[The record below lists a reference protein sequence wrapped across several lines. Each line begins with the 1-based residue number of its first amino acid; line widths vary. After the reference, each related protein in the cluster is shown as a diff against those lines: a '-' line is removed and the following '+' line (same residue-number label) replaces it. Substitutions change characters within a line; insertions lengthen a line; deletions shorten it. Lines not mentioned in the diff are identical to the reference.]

1 MNRYIILLRFG
12 LIGDQSLQTRFK
24 MSCRA
29 RSPNAPVVAIP
40 RLRLFIITGFIVGVS
55 HAVFDVVIDD
65 EIQFLIGKSVVLGK
79 LRIDRGSIPTN
90 TVQNVL

>member
-1 MNRYIILLRFG
+1 
-12 LIGDQSLQTRFK
+12 

-29 RSPNAPVVAIP
+29 RSPNAPLFFVS
-40 RLRLFIITGFIVGVS
+40 RLHLFVITGFIVGVS
-55 HAVFDVVIDD
+55 HAVFDVVVDD
-65 EIQFLIGKSVVLGK
+65 KIQFFVGKAVMLGK